1 MNYDVAAD
9 KFAMGATQGVAGG
22 AMGMALGGFNAL
34 AQGVADEQAMKDQYF
49 QQLKLNNMSQ
59 IFNKDMYNYQMNKQ
73 FEMWENTNYS
83 AQVEQLKKAGLNPAL
98 LYGKGGGMGATT
110 GSASSGNLQSHAWYF
125 CISRSICF
133 FVSQHQRCINVFIPE
148 PFIINHCVGACR
160 QRVYYDWVF
169 YFGRQSEV
177 VSNTAITQTA
187 CAAD

>member
-59 IFNKDMYNYQMNKQ
+59 WFNKDMYNYQIGKQ
-73 FEMWENTNYS
+73 FEFWENTNYS

-110 GSASSGNLQSHAWYF
+110 GSASAGNMQSHAGSDTDRMG
-125 CISRSICF
+125 IALQR
-133 FVSQHQRCINVFIPE
+133 VSQGMNMSLLASQKANMDADTRLKK
-148 PFIINHCVGACR
+148 CR
-160 QRVYYDWVF
+160 SD
-169 YFGRQSEV
+169 
-177 VSNTAITQTA
+177 
-187 CAAD
+187 